1 LPRESHAATE
11 RGDPLQYWSWILMVV
26 GVFGLWLAGRKSP
39 WGWAV
44 GLGAQALWVAYAL
57 ASRQYGFLVSAGAY
71 GWVYLKNFL
80 AWRKPVSPESSEDR
94 DVLKP

>member
-1 LPRESHAATE
+1 M
-11 RGDPLQYWSWILMVV
+11 QYWSWILTVV

-44 GLGAQALWVAYAL
+44 GLGAQVLWVSYAL
-57 ASRQYGFLVSAGAY
+57 TSRQYGFLVSAFAY
-71 GWVYLKNFL
+71 GFVYLKNFL
-80 AWRKPVSPESSEDR
+80 AWRKPISPESSECR

>member
-1 LPRESHAATE
+1 MA
-11 RGDPLQYWSWILMVV
+11 V
-26 GVFGLWLAGRKSP
+26 GVFGLLLAGRKNP

-57 ASRQYGFLVSAGAY
+57 ASSQYGFLISAGAY

-80 AWRKPVSPESSEDR
+80 AWRKPVSPESDASRNGLTSCE
-94 DVLKP
+94 KPEKSSS